1 MSKSV
6 RTGSGKTQAHICD
19 ADLAEVER
27 YVDMRA
33 LRGRK
38 IERQEH
44 LCVPRFPD
52 LENID
57 DAYNVHP

>member
-19 ADLAEVER
+19 ADLVEMEK

-44 LCVPRFPD
+44 LCVTQIPRSGK
-52 LENID
+52 
-57 DAYNVHP
+57 H